1 MPGPDGDVDAA
12 LTAIES
18 YCTDTETPLVISV
31 VPEEKAPELL
41 LRWPRLRM
49 NNERNWKDYLYRA
62 EDMAAFAGRKYSGQR
77 NHINKFRKEYSDA
90 KFVPLTGRTC
100 PSSRISGRIMS
111 RSSRKPASTP
121 SGSWPMPRLWPGC
134 CRRGWLLGGG
144 LLVDDRLVAMSL
156 AGELRRHPDYSC
168 GEGVVLPPG
177 GLSHPGPGLFAAHF
191 GGDCV
196 YINREDDAGD
206 RGLRTS
212 KLQYLPVRLAGSCGS
227 RSSARRTACG
237 RSPPSPLPRLTLTPL
252 EERDEAAYNALCLDD
267 ARNRW
272 WGL

>member
-1 MPGPDGDVDAA
+1 MWSLYLRPSFAEEAGCLIVRNRIGGEWVFDFPVPGPDGGVDAA

-77 NHINKFRKEYSDA
+77 NHINKFRKEYPDA

-121 SGSWPMPRLWPGC
+121 SGSWPMPSSGPAAAGGVAAG
-134 CRRGWLLGGG
+134 RRPAGG
-144 LLVDDRLVAMSL
+144 
-156 AGELRRHPDYSC
+156 
-168 GEGVVLPPG
+168 
-177 GLSHPGPGLFAAHF
+177 
-191 GGDCV
+191 
-196 YINREDDAGD
+196 
-206 RGLRTS
+206 
-212 KLQYLPVRLAGSCGS
+212 
-227 RSSARRTACG
+227 
-237 RSPPSPLPRLTLTPL
+237 
-252 EERDEAAYNALCLDD
+252 
-267 ARNRW
+267 
-272 WGL
+272 